1 MELSKTRLGIYSQ
14 LSRRKMREKHGLF
27 IVEGRKAV
35 LDTAGRFEAEAL
47 IVAAGEEPP
56 AGVCGTD
63 RIFEVS
69 SGVIGKISSLS
80 TPPAVIAIYR
90 IPDKRD
96 LSMPAPSDLCILLD
110 GIQDPGNLGTIV
122 RTAHWF
128 GVRRIYASHD
138 TADLYNPKVVQ
149 ATMGSLGK
157 VAVEYCDLSALIDA
171 CPEMPVYGTLLDGC
185 NIYEAALG
193 ECGFIVM
200 GNEGKGISP
209 AMRERID
216 RGLLIPPYDAC
227 EHSESLNVAV
237 ATAVVLSQF
246 RAAEAGMRRGNV

>member
-1 MELSKTRLGIYSQ
+1 MELSKTRLGVYSQ

-27 IVEGRKAV
+27 MVEGRKAV
-35 LDTAGRFEAEAL
+35 LDTAGRFETEAL
-47 IVAAGEEPP
+47 IVAAGEETP
-56 AGVCGTD
+56 AGLCGAD

-69 SGVIGKISSLS
+69 PAVMGKISSMS
-80 TPPAVIAIYR
+80 TPPGIIAIYR
-90 IPDKRD
+90 IPEKHEI
-96 LSMPAPSDLCILLD
+96 SMPAPDDLCLLLD

-128 GVRRIYASHD
+128 GIRRIYASTD

-157 VAVEYCDLSALIDA
+157 VTVEYCDLSALLDA
-171 CPEMPVYGTLLDGC
+171 CPDMPVYGTLLDGC

-193 ECGFIVM
+193 EHGFIVM
-200 GNEGKGISP
+200 GNEGKGIS
-209 AMRERID
+209 AAIRGRID
-216 RGLLIPPYDAC
+216 RGLLIPPYDAAD
-227 EHSESLNVAV
+227 HSESLNVAV

-246 RAAEAGMRRGNV
+246 RAAEAGMRRGSV